1 VHDQL
6 ATGTKLRALTIVDTF
21 SRFSPAIEPRFNFR
35 GADVM
40 EVLERVG
47 RVTGFPAAIRVDQ
60 GSEFVSRDLDLWA
73 YQRGVTLDFSR
84 PGKPTDNA
92 YAESF
97 NATVRLECLG
107 RCWFLDL
114 DDACEKVEEW
124 WIEYNGVRPHSAIG
138 HRTPLSLISLG
149 NLLRRP
155 QGRRFSAEAVQ
166 LLGCVHTPLEK
177 AQHGGPTMGSGSR
190 APAIADQYRRCARRH
205 Q

>member
-1 VHDQL
+1 
-6 ATGTKLRALTIVDTF
+6 
-21 SRFSPAIEPRFNFR
+21 
-35 GADVM
+35 M
-40 EVLERVG
+40 
-47 RVTGFPAAIRVDQ
+47 TGFPAAIRVDQ

-114 DDACEKVEEW
+114 DDAREKVEEW

-138 HRTPLSLISLG
+138 HRTPLSLIHQP
-149 NLLRRP
+149 R
-155 QGRRFSAEAVQ
+155 QSAEAPTRPEISQ
-166 LLGCVHTPLEK
+166 LKRSNFWDASHTPGKSPARWSNNGERLK
-177 AQHGGPTMGSGSR
+177 GTGDCGSIS
-190 APAIADQYRRCARRH
+190 
-205 Q
+205 